1 MPTQIQS
8 RLFHLQDPQY
18 RAFQCKLLPTVPP
31 ETVIGV
37 RTPALR
43 AYAKELRETE
53 AAADFLRDLP
63 HLYFDENQLHA
74 FLLCELRD
82 YPRCMAELE
91 RFLPYVDNWAT
102 CDQLSP
108 KVFRRHRP
116 ELLERV
122 RAWLGSDAPYTV
134 RFGLGMLMEHY
145 LDDAFQTEYPELV
158 ARLRAE
164 DYYVKMMI
172 AWYFATALAK
182 QYAAALPF
190 LEQGR
195 LDVWTHNK
203 AIQKAVE
210 SRRIPPE
217 RKEYLKTLKQKPTG
231 EA

>member
-1 MPTQIQS
+1 MTDIQK
-8 RLFHLQDPQY
+8 RLFALRDEGY
-18 RAFQCKLLPTVPP
+18 AAFQQKLIPTADAD
-31 ETVIGV
+31 TIIGV

-43 AYAKELRETE
+43 QLAKALRGTPE
-53 AAADFLRDLP
+53 AEDFLSALP
-63 HLYFDENQLHA
+63 HRYFDENQLHA
-74 FLLCELRD
+74 FLIS
-82 YPRCMAELE
+82 LE
-91 RFLPYVDNWAT
+91 RDFDRALCAVDAFLPHVDNWAT

-108 KVFRRHRP
+108 RVFRRHRP

-145 LDDAFQTEYPELV
+145 LDEAFQTEYPELV
-158 ARLRAE
+158 AGLRAE

>member
-8 RLFHLQDPQY
+8 QLFRLQDPQY

-53 AAADFLRDLP
+53 VAADFLRDLP
-63 HLYFDENQLHA
+63 HAYFDENQLHA
-74 FLLCELRD
+74 FLLWEIRD
-82 YPRCMAELE
+82 YPRCMAEVE

-108 KVFRRHRP
+108 RAFRRHRP

-122 RAWLGSDAPYTV
+122 RAWLGSNAPYTV

-145 LDDAFQTEYPELV
+145 LDEAFQTEYPELV

-217 RKEYLKTLKQKPTG
+217 RKEYLKTLKRKPTG